1 MRTLITYIMVFPKR
15 SAFVLVALLLAGAA
29 EALSLTALLPLL
41 SIAVG
46 DSIDSKMGR
55 MVVDVLHQ
63 AGLSPTLEV
72 ILLVIVGGMFL
83 KGAILLLTNQQVG
96 HTVAH
101 VATALRLDLIKAL
114 LASRW
119 QYYLR
124 QPAGALANSV
134 ATEAYR
140 AAMGFEH
147 SVNVLALAIEALVY
161 SIVALFISWEA
172 TLASLL
178 IGTVLFVALNRL
190 VRAAKRAGNK
200 QTHLLRH
207 LLTYLSDVLSSVKSL
222 KAMARDNV
230 ADAILHEQ
238 TRMLEK
244 ATRKEVTNR
253 AALQALQEPI
263 LAALTASGLYLALV
277 VWKLSLPEVMV
288 MVFLLTR
295 ILGLLNKTQRR
306 YQQLVAQESAYWAL
320 RNAADE
326 ARMEAE
332 RSTGTLMPTLEQG
345 VNLHHIAFSYGRK
358 AIFTDLNIEVPVHS
372 FTALMGS
379 SGAGK
384 STMLDLLCGLAEPE
398 SGEILIDG
406 VSLHNIDLRR
416 WRHMIGYVSQDTV
429 LLHDTILNNILVGEP
444 SITPEDAER
453 ALKQAGAWDFVNSFP
468 DGVHTV
474 VGERGGMLSG
484 GQRQRIA
491 IARALAH
498 QPKLLLLDEPTSALD
513 PESERMICA
522 TLQNLA
528 KEFTIIA
535 VSHQPAVINAAS
547 RVFIVSGGKAELL
560 PDTASRTLEH
570 TSTARGITGAE
581 AETGSVRPVLHTP
594 DD

>member
-1 MRTLITYIMVFPKR
+1 MRTLFTYIMVFPKR
-15 SAFVLVALLLAGAA
+15 SAFVLVALLLAGVA

-46 DSIDSKMGR
+46 DESVDSKMGKL
-55 MVVDVLHQ
+55 VVDMLHGV
-63 AGLSPTLEV
+63 GLSSTLET
-72 ILLVIVGGMFL
+72 ILLIIVGGMFL

-101 VATALRLDLIKAL
+101 VATALRLNLINAL

-124 QPAGALANSV
+124 QPSGALANSI

-172 TLASLL
+172 TLASLV
-178 IGTVLFVALNRL
+178 IGAVLLTVLHRL
-190 VRAAKRAGNK
+190 VRSTKRAGNK
-200 QTHLLRH
+200 QTYLLRH
-207 LLTYLSDVLSSVKSL
+207 LLSYLSDVLGSVKSL

-238 TRMLEK
+238 TQLLEK
-244 ATRKEVTNR
+244 ATREEVTSR
-253 AALQALQEPI
+253 AALLALQEPI
-263 LAALTASGLYLALV
+263 LAALTACGLYFALA
-277 VWKLSLPEVMV
+277 VWQLSLPEVMV

-295 ILGLLNKTQRR
+295 VLGLLNKTQRR
-306 YQQLVAQESAYWAL
+306 YQQLAAQESAYWAL
-320 RNAADE
+320 RNAAEE
-326 ARMEAE
+326 ASQEAE
-332 RSTGTLMPTLEQG
+332 KSTGTLTPTLEQG
-345 VNLHHIAFSYGRK
+345 ISLRHIAFSYERK
-358 AIFTDLNIEVPVHS
+358 PIFSDLNIEIPVQS
-372 FTALMGS
+372 FTTLIGS

-384 STMLDLLCGLAEPE
+384 STLLDLLCGLAEPK

-406 VSLHNIDLRR
+406 IALHNIDMRR
-416 WRHMIGYVSQDTV
+416 WRRMIGYVSQDTA
-429 LLHDTILNNILVGEP
+429 LLHDTILNNILVGD
-444 SITPEDAER
+444 SAISGADAER
-453 ALKQAGAWDFVNSFP
+453 ALKQAGAWDFVNLLP
-468 DGVHTV
+468 DGIHTI

-513 PESERMICA
+513 PESERIICA
-522 TLQNLA
+522 TLKNLA
-528 KEFTIIA
+528 EEFTIIA
-535 VSHQPAVINAAS
+535 VSHQPAMINAAN
-547 RVFIVSGGKAELL
+547 RVFIISNGNAELL
-560 PDTASRTLEH
+560 GDTADRTIQTEPV
-570 TSTARGITGAE
+570 SPDITNTQE
-581 AETGSVRPVLHTP
+581 EI
-594 DD
+594 

>member
-15 SAFVLVALLLAGAA
+15 SAFVLAALLLAGVA

-46 DSIDSKMGR
+46 ESIDSRMGR
-55 MVVDVLHQ
+55 LVVDILHQ

-83 KGAILLLTNQQVG
+83 KGTILLLTNQQVG

-124 QPAGALANSV
+124 QPAGALANSI

-147 SVNVLALAIEALVY
+147 SVNVLALAIEAMVY
-161 SIVALFISWEA
+161 SIVAMFISWEA
-172 TLASLL
+172 TLGSLL
-178 IGTVLFVALNRL
+178 IGAILFVILNRL

-207 LLTYLSDVLSSVKSL
+207 LLTYLSDVLSAVKSL

-238 TRMLEK
+238 TQLLEK
-244 ATRKEVTNR
+244 ATRKEVSNR
-253 AALQALQEPI
+253 AALLALQEPI

-320 RNAADE
+320 RKAADE
-326 ARMEAE
+326 ARNEAE
-332 RSTGTLMPTLEQG
+332 RSAGTQVPTLEQG
-345 VNLHHIAFSYGRK
+345 ISLNHITFSYGRK
-358 AIFTDLNIEVPVHS
+358 TILRDLNITIPVHS
-372 FTALMGS
+372 FTVLIGS

-384 STMLDLLCGLAEPE
+384 STLIDLLCGLAELE

-406 VSLHNIDLRR
+406 VSLHQIDMRR
-416 WRHMIGYVSQDTV
+416 WRHMIGYVSQDAV

-444 SITPEDAER
+444 AISTEDAER

-468 DGVHTV
+468 EGIHTM

-513 PESERMICA
+513 PDSERMICA
-522 TLQNLA
+522 TLQTLA
-528 KEFTIIA
+528 KEFTIVA
-535 VSHQPAVINAAS
+535 VSHQPAVIRAAN
-547 RVFIVSGGKAELL
+547 RVFFVGNGKAELL
-560 PDTASRTLEH
+560 PDTDTRLTSITSASVQAT
-570 TSTARGITGAE
+570 
-581 AETGSVRPVLHTP
+581 V
-594 DD
+594 

>member
-1 MRTLITYIMVFPKR
+1 MRTLITYIMVFPRR

-46 DSIDSKMGR
+46 ESIDSKMGQL
-55 MVVDVLHQ
+55 VVNMLHEIR
-63 AGLSPTLEV
+63 LEPTLET

-124 QPAGALANSV
+124 QPAGALANSI

-140 AAMGFEH
+140 AANGFEH

-172 TLASLL
+172 TLGSLI
-178 IGTVLFVALNRL
+178 IGAILFVVLHRL
-190 VRAAKRAGNK
+190 VRATKRAGNK

-207 LLTYLSDVLSSVKSL
+207 LLTYLSDVLGSVKSL

-230 ADAILHEQ
+230 ADVILREQ
-238 TRMLEK
+238 TRLLEK

-253 AALQALQEPI
+253 AALLALQEPI

-277 VWKLSLPEVMV
+277 IWKLSLPEVMV

-295 ILGLLNKTQRR
+295 VLGLLNKTQRR

-320 RNAADE
+320 RSAAEE

-332 RSTGTLMPTLEQG
+332 RSTGTLIPTLEQG
-345 VNLHHIAFSYGRK
+345 LYLRHIAFSYERK
-358 AIFTDLNIEVPVHS
+358 TIFSDLNIEIPVHS
-372 FTALMGS
+372 FTALIGS

-384 STMLDLLCGLAEPE
+384 STLLDLLCGLAEPE

-429 LLHDTILNNILVGEP
+429 LLHDTILSNILVGD
-444 SITPEDAER
+444 SAISTEDAER
-453 ALKQAGAWDFVNSFP
+453 ALRQAGAWDFVNSLP
-468 DGVHTV
+468 DGIHTI

-513 PESERMICA
+513 PESERIICT
-522 TLQNLA
+522 TLQNLSN
-528 KEFTIIA
+528 EFTIIA

-547 RVFIVSGGKAELL
+547 RVFIVSNGKAELL
-560 PDTASRTLEH
+560 SDSGLPAVTDLKE
-570 TSTARGITGAE
+570 GI
-581 AETGSVRPVLHTP
+581 
-594 DD
+594 